1 MEDGLRHGF
10 CADLLT
16 KDSLNPCC
24 NGRWSPT
31 IGQFFTPEELVLI
44 LVVMEDGLRR
54 EILHRKK
61 TCGKAVLILVVME
74 DGLRPKEE
82 TTERISVLIL
92 VVMEDGLRLPRFE
105 RRVQR
110 VYVRVLILVVME
122 DGLRLDSSKF
132 IASSHGLNPCCNGR
146 WSPTHGVCGYPHG

>member
-1 MEDGLRHGF
+1 MEDGLRLIKPDLGSRQSCVLILVVMEDGLRHGF

-92 VVMEDGLRLPRFE
+92 VVMEDGLRQVPL
-105 RRVQR
+105 
-110 VYVRVLILVVME
+110 
-122 DGLRLDSSKF
+122 
-132 IASSHGLNPCCNGR
+132 
-146 WSPTHGVCGYPHG
+146 